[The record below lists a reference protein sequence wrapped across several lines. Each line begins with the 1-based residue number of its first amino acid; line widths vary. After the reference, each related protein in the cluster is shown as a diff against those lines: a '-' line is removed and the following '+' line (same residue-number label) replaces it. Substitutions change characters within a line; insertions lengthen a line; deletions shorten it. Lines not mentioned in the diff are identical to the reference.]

1 MSNTKKIAESL
12 HIPLPKVNAVVKL
25 LNDGN
30 TIPFIARYRKETTGG
45 LDEEQ
50 LRQIEENLARLRSLQ
65 KRRETIVNSI
75 QEQGKLTP
83 KIKENI
89 QSASTRTELEDL
101 YQPYKP
107 KRKTRAGTAR
117 KNGLEGLSDLI
128 SKQPVI
134 NQTLDEAA
142 KPFLSTQVKTLE
154 QAWQG
159 ARDIAAEIISDHPET
174 RKVVRKKALSIST
187 LTTEMK
193 EDTDDPKQVYLD
205 YYDFKLQVN
214 RLRPH
219 QTLAINRAE
228 KEGVLKV
235 KLSLPEQIWQKAV
248 SAHFPQNP
256 SSPFS
261 GQLSKAINDA
271 AKRLLLPSIYRDV
284 RRALTEKA
292 EDHAVQIFAKNLH
305 ALLLQPPLAGHT
317 VLGLD
322 PGYRTGCK
330 VAVIDPTGKP
340 LQTGVIYPV
349 PPRSQ
354 IEKARDFTRELIR
367 KYGITLI
374 VIGNGTGSRETE
386 NFTAGLIK
394 EFDDLKYLIINE
406 AGASV
411 YSASKLAGRELP
423 DMDVSLRGAVSIARR
438 VQDPLAEYVKI
449 DPKSLGV
456 GMYQHD
462 LDQAKLKRKLTDVVE
477 SVVNQVGVE
486 INTASPALLAHISG
500 IGPGLAERIV
510 SYRDDKGLFSERDEL
525 LEVPGMGEKT
535 YQQAAGFLRIRE
547 GVNPIDDT
555 AIHPESYPAALAVLD
570 LAGIQV
576 EEKPKI
582 RQAALVELS
591 RDKSAKDLAQDLKV
605 GVPTL
610 IDIFN
615 QLAKPGRDPREDL
628 PKPFLR
634 SDVLSMDD
642 LVQGMELQGTVQ
654 NVVEFG
660 AFVDLGVKQD
670 GLLHRT
676 KIPAGVDLN
685 LGNIIRVTILSIDKE
700 RGRISLGWA
709 GD

>member
-1 MSNTKKIAESL
+1 MSNTKNVAYFL
-12 HIPLPKVNAVVKL
+12 RIPLNKVDAAVKL
-25 LNDGN
+25 LDDGN
-30 TIPFIARYRKETTGG
+30 TIPFIARYRKEATGG

-65 KRRETIVNSI
+65 ERRETII
-75 QEQGKLTP
+75 RGIRGQGKLTL
-83 KIKENI
+83 KIEGNI

-128 SKQPVI
+128 LKQPAI
-134 NQTLDEAA
+134 NQTLEEAA
-142 KPFLSTQVKTLE
+142 KPFLSAQVMTLE

-159 ARDIAAEIISDHPET
+159 ARDIAAETISDHPET
-174 RKVVRKKALSIST
+174 RKVVRKKALSICT
-187 LTTEMK
+187 LTTEK
-193 EDTDDPKQVYLD
+193 KADTEDHKQVYQD
-205 YYDFKLQVN
+205 YYDFEYRVD

-219 QTLAINRAE
+219 QILAINRAE
-228 KEGVLKV
+228 NEGVLKV
-235 KLSLPEQIWQKAV
+235 TLSLPEQIWQKV
-248 SAHFPQNP
+248 ISEHFPQNP

-261 GQLSKAINDA
+261 GQLSKTIDDA
-271 AKRLLLPSIYRDV
+271 AKRLLLPAIYRDV
-284 RRALTEKA
+284 RRTLTEKA
-292 EDHAVQIFAKNLH
+292 EEHAVQIFAKNLR

-340 LQTGVIYPV
+340 LQTGTIYPV

-354 IEKARDFTRELIR
+354 IEKARDFLKELIQ
-367 KYGITLI
+367 KYGVTLI
-374 VIGNGTGSRETE
+374 AIGNGTGSRETE
-386 NFTAGLIK
+386 SFTAGLIK
-394 EFDDLKYLIINE
+394 ELGDLEYLIVNE

-411 YSASKLAGRELP
+411 YSASKLARRELP

-449 DPKSLGV
+449 EPKSLGV

-462 LDQAKLKRKLTDVVE
+462 LNQAKLKRKLTEVVE

-486 INTASPALLAHISG
+486 LNTASPALLAHISG
-500 IGPGLAERIV
+500 IGPALAERIV
-510 SYRDDKGLFSERDEL
+510 SYRDNKGLFSGRDEL
-525 LEVPGMGEKT
+525 LKVPGMGEKT

-547 GVNPIDDT
+547 SLNPIDDT

-570 LAGIQV
+570 LAGIQA

-582 RQAALVELS
+582 RQIALIELS
-591 RDKSAKDLAQDLKV
+591 REKSAENLAQDLQI

-610 IDIFN
+610 IDIFS
-615 QLAKPGRDPREDL
+615 QLAKPGRDPRDDL

-634 SDVLSMDD
+634 RDVLSMDD

-654 NVVEFG
+654 NVVAFG
-660 AFVDLGVKQD
+660 AFVDLGVKQA

-676 KIPAGVDLN
+676 QIPAGLDLN
-685 LGNIIRVTILSIDKE
+685 LGDIIRVTIRNIDKD

>member
-1 MSNTKKIAESL
+1 MSNTKKIAGFL
-12 HIPLPKVNAVVKL
+12 QIPLSKVDAAVKL
-25 LNDGN
+25 LDDGN
-30 TIPFIARYRKETTGG
+30 TIPFIARYRKEATGG

-50 LRQIEENLARLRSLQ
+50 LRQIEENIARMRSLQ
-65 KRRETIVNSI
+65 ERRETILKGI
-75 QEQGKLTP
+75 QGQGKLTP
-83 KIKENI
+83 KIEENI

-107 KRKTRAGTAR
+107 KRKTRASKAR
-117 KNGLEGLSDLI
+117 ENGLEGLSDLI
-128 SKQPVI
+128 LKQPAI
-134 NQTLDEAA
+134 KQTLDEAA

-159 ARDIAAEIISDHPET
+159 ARDIAAETISDHPET
-174 RKVVRKKALSIST
+174 RKFVRKKALSVST
-187 LTTEMK
+187 LTTEK
-193 EDTDDPKQVYLD
+193 KADTEDPKQVYRD
-205 YYDFKLQVN
+205 YYDFTLRVD

-228 KEGVLKV
+228 NERVLKV
-235 KLSLPEQIWQKAV
+235 TLSLPEQIWQKV
-248 SAHFPQNP
+248 ISAHFPQNL

-261 GQLSKAINDA
+261 GQLSKTIDDA

-284 RRALTEKA
+284 RRKLTEIA
-292 EDHAVQIFAKNLH
+292 EDHAVQIFAKNLR
-305 ALLLQPPLAGHT
+305 ALLLQPPLSGHT
-317 VLGLD
+317 VLGID

-330 VAVIDPTGKP
+330 IAVIDPTGKP
-340 LQTGVIYPV
+340 LRTGTIYPV

-354 IEKARDFTRELIR
+354 IEKAREFLRELIR
-367 KYGITLI
+367 KYGVTLI
-374 VIGNGTGSRETE
+374 AIGNGTGSRETE

-394 EFDDLKYLIINE
+394 EFGDLKYLIINE

-462 LDQAKLKRKLTDVVE
+462 LNQAKLKQKLADVVE

-486 INTASPALLAHISG
+486 LNTASPALLAHISG

-510 SYRDDKGLFSERDEL
+510 SYRDDKGLFSGRDEL
-525 LEVPGMGEKT
+525 LDVSGMG
-535 YQQAAGFLRIRE
+535 AGFLRIRE

-555 AIHPESYPAALAVLD
+555 AIHPESYPAALAVMD
-570 LAGIQV
+570 LAGIQA

-591 RDKSAKDLAQDLKV
+591 RDKSAEDLALDLQI

-628 PKPFLR
+628 PKPILR
-634 SDVLSMDD
+634 VDVLSP
-642 LVQGMELQGTVQ
+642 V
-654 NVVEFG
+654 
-660 AFVDLGVKQD
+660 
-670 GLLHRT
+670 GL
-676 KIPAGVDLN
+676 DLN
-685 LGNIIRVTILSIDKE
+685 LGDIIRVTIQSIDKD

>member
-1 MSNTKKIAESL
+1 MSNNKSVANFL
-12 HIPLPKVNAVVKL
+12 RIPLPKVDAAVKL
-25 LNDGN
+25 LDDGN
-30 TIPFIARYRKETTGG
+30 TIPFIARYRKEATGG

-50 LRQIEENLARLRSLQ
+50 LRQIEENIARTRSLQ
-65 KRRETIVNSI
+65 ERRETILKGI
-75 QEQGKLTP
+75 QGQGKLTP
-83 KIKENI
+83 EIEDNV
-89 QSASTRTELEDL
+89 QNASTRTELEDL
-101 YQPYKP
+101 YQPFKP

-128 SKQPVI
+128 LKQPVI
-134 NQTLDEAA
+134 NQTLNEAA
-142 KPFLSTQVKTLE
+142 KPFLSAEVKTLE

-174 RKVVRKKALSIST
+174 RKVVRKKALSISI
-187 LTTEMK
+187 LTTETK
-193 EDTDDPKQVYLD
+193 GNTEDAKQVYRD
-205 YYDFKLQVN
+205 YYDFTLRVD

-228 KEGVLKV
+228 NERVLKV
-235 KLSLPEQIWQKAV
+235 KLSLAEQIWQKAI
-248 SAHFPQNP
+248 SAHFPQNT

-261 GQLSKAINDA
+261 GQLSKAIDDA

-284 RRALTEKA
+284 RRTLTEKA
-292 EDHAVQIFAKNLH
+292 EEHAVHIFAKNLR
-305 ALLLQPPLAGHT
+305 ALLLQPPLDGHT
-317 VLGLD
+317 VLGID

-354 IEKARDFTRELIR
+354 IEKAREFMKESIR
-367 KYGITLI
+367 KYGVTLI
-374 VIGNGTGSRETE
+374 AIGNGTGSRETE

-394 EFDDLKYLIINE
+394 EFSDLKYLIINE

-462 LDQAKLKRKLTDVVE
+462 LNQAKLKRKLADIVE

-486 INTASPALLAHISG
+486 LNTASPALLAHISG

-510 SYRDDKGLFSERDEL
+510 SCRDDKGLFSRRDEL

-547 GVNPIDDT
+547 GANPIDDT
-555 AIHPESYPAALAVLD
+555 AIHPESYPAALAVL
-570 LAGIQV
+570 
-576 EEKPKI
+576 
-582 RQAALVELS
+582 
-591 RDKSAKDLAQDLKV
+591 
-605 GVPTL
+605 
-610 IDIFN
+610 
-615 QLAKPGRDPREDL
+615 
-628 PKPFLR
+628 
-634 SDVLSMDD
+634 
-642 LVQGMELQGTVQ
+642 
-654 NVVEFG
+654 
-660 AFVDLGVKQD
+660 
-670 GLLHRT
+670 
-676 KIPAGVDLN
+676 
-685 LGNIIRVTILSIDKE
+685 
-700 RGRISLGWA
+700 
-709 GD
+709 